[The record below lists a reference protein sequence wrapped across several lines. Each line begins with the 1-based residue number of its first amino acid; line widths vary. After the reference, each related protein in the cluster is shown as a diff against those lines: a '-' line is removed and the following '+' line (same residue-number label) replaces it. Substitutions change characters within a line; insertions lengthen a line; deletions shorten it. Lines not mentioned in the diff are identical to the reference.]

1 MLTNKLKLISFGL
14 SFNFMNPMKIK
25 ALRESL
31 GLSQSQ
37 FAQLMGVH
45 PMTVS
50 KWEREAAS
58 PTDYQAAF
66 LSQFQAAAKNKIDT
80 DNLKNVLIVA
90 GVIAALVLLFQAAKK

>member
-1 MLTNKLKLISFGL
+1 
-14 SFNFMNPMKIK
+14 MKATDIR
-25 ALRESL
+25 AIREAL
-31 GLSQSQ
+31 GLSQLQ
-37 FAQLMGVH
+37 FAQLLGVH

-50 KWEREAAS
+50 KWERETAS

-90 GVIAALVLLFQAAKK
+90 GVIAALVLIFQAASKK